1 MVDRLA
7 RALIYLSG
15 RSDLIVAILMLV
27 AIVMIIIPLPTWLVD
42 VLIAINISVS
52 MLVLLVVF
60 YIARPVEFSSFPSVI
75 LIATLFRLAIT
86 ITTSRLILLQADAGD
101 IVTAFGSFVIGGDIA
116 VGLVVFLIITI
127 AQFVVI
133 TKGGERVA
141 EVAARFSLDAMP
153 GKQMAIDNDLRAGD
167 IDQAEANRL
176 RRGLERESHLFG
188 AMDGAMKFVKGDAI
202 ASILVILVN
211 LIGGMLVG
219 TLKHGM
225 SVGTAAE
232 TYALLSVG
240 DGLVA
245 QIPSLFVS
253 VAAGTLVTR
262 VSSESDLGTEVAG
275 QLFVE
280 PRALM
285 LGAVIL
291 VGMAF
296 VPGFPAVA
304 FLLLAAI
311 LGAAGFLAGRRKAA
325 REAAGHGPVRR
336 VEGSTAQPSQPKIG
350 STAQEPARLAGPP
363 ASDAAIVVWVSS
375 ELASAVPPEGFAE
388 LAAQART
395 ELLNDLGIEVPS
407 IALEVDATLEQD
419 RFRIDLEGV
428 PVSEGTV
435 PPQGL
440 LVDDDPVHLD
450 LLEIPYRQELP
461 LINYR
466 PALWV
471 ERSHEE
477 TLSKAGVAFA
487 LPAQILAKCLMQMLY
502 RRAGSFVGIQETR
515 KLLTKIQSNY
525 ADLVKEAEK
534 IAPLQKLAEIL
545 RRLVDENVPVRNM
558 RAILEAVVEWGQ
570 REQNVV
576 LLVEY
581 VRVALGRQICF
592 RCADRDRVIAAYMLE
607 RSVEDMLRSAQRQTA
622 AGTYMNLTEE
632 ATQPLIDEIARAL
645 AEAAPDANPVVLAS
659 MDVRRVT
666 RHLLTR
672 SNIHVPVMSYQELA
686 PEFNVQPLGA
696 LTKGNQA
703 EKRCLIASANL
714 RSGIEAGGR
723 GRNETAGCG
732 FPSAGAVT
740 GLPADPLLHSPV

>member
-1 MVDRLA
+1 MVDKLA
-7 RALIYLSG
+7 RALVYLSG
-15 RSDLIVAILMLV
+15 RTDLVVAILMLV
-27 AIVMIIIPLPTWLVD
+27 AIIMIIIPLPTWLVD
-42 VLIAINISVS
+42 GLIAVNIMLS

-60 YIARPVEFSSFPSVI
+60 YIEKPVEFSSFPSVI
-75 LIATLFRLAIT
+75 LILTLFRLAIT
-86 ITTSRLILLQADAGD
+86 ITTARLILLQADAGE
-101 IVTAFGSFVIGGDIA
+101 IVTAFGTFVVGGDIA
-116 VGLVVFLIITI
+116 VGMVVFLIITI

-141 EVAARFSLDAMP
+141 EVAARFTLDALP
-153 GKQMAIDNDLRAGD
+153 GKQMAIDNDMRSGD
-167 IDQAEANRL
+167 IDQAEAARL
-176 RRGLERESHLFG
+176 RKGLERESHLFG
-188 AMDGAMKFVKGDAI
+188 SMDGALKFVKGDAI

-211 LIGGMLVG
+211 LIGGMVVG
-219 TLKHGM
+219 SLKHGM
-225 SVGTAAE
+225 TIGTAAE
-232 TYALLSVG
+232 TYSLLSVG

-245 QIPSLFVS
+245 QIPSLFIS

-262 VSSESDLGTEVAG
+262 VSGETDLGTEVAG
-275 QLFVE
+275 QLFFE

-285 LGAVIL
+285 LGSVLLA
-291 VGMAF
+291 GMAF
-296 VPGFPAVA
+296 LPGFPTVA
-304 FLLLAAI
+304 FLLLSAV
-311 LGAAGFLAGRRKAA
+311 LGVTGYFAGKRKAA
-325 REAAGHGPVRR
+325 REAARPVKR
-336 VEGSTAQPSQPKIG
+336 VAGSTAQPSQPG
-350 STAQEPARLAGPP
+350 STAPEPARLAGPP

-388 LAAQART
+388 LTTQARA
-395 ELLNDLGIEVPS
+395 ELFNDLGIEVPS
-407 IALEVDATLEQD
+407 IALQVDATLEQD

-428 PVSEGTV
+428 PVTQGTV

-440 LVDDDPVHLD
+440 LVDDDPAHLG

-461 LINYR
+461 LITYR

-471 ERSHEE
+471 ERSHAE
-477 TLSKAGVAFA
+477 TLSNAGVAFA
-487 LPAQILAKCLMQMLY
+487 LPAQILARCLKQMLY

-515 KLLTKIQSNY
+515 KLLTNIQSNY

-607 RSVEDMLRSAQRQTA
+607 RSVEDLLRSGQRQTA

-632 ATQPLIDEIARAL
+632 VTQPLTNEIARAM

-659 MDVRRVT
+659 MDVRRVI

-672 SNIHVPVMSYQELA
+672 SNIYVPVMSYQELA

-696 LTKGNQA
+696 LTKDNQA
-703 EKRCLIASANL
+703 GKEPDSIGQSAERL
-714 RSGIEAGGR
+714 KLG
-723 GRNETAGCG
+723 
-732 FPSAGAVT
+732 AGAR
-740 GLPADPLLHSPV
+740 

>member
-1 MVDRLA
+1 MIDRLA
-7 RALIYLSG
+7 RALVYLSG
-15 RSDLIVAILMLV
+15 RSDLVVAILMLV
-27 AIVMIIIPLPTWLVD
+27 AIIMIIIPLPTWLVD
-42 VLIAINISVS
+42 GLIAINISVS

-86 ITTSRLILLQADAGD
+86 ITTSRLILLQADAGE
-101 IVTAFGSFVIGGDIA
+101 IVSAFGNFVIGGDIA
-116 VGLVVFLIITI
+116 VGMVVFLIITI

-153 GKQMAIDNDLRAGD
+153 GKQMAIDNDLRSGD

-202 ASILVILVN
+202 ASILVVLVN
-211 LIGGMLVG
+211 LIGGMIIG
-219 TLKHGM
+219 SLKHGM
-225 SVGTAAE
+225 TIGTAAE

-253 VAAGTLVTR
+253 VAAGVLVTR
-262 VSSESDLGTEVAG
+262 VSSDSDMGTEIAG

-285 LGAVIL
+285 MGSVIL

-311 LGAAGFLAGRRKAA
+311 LGGAGFLTARRRAASEAAA
-325 REAAGHGPVRR
+325 RGAPVKRAAGASAGTTAQPAQV
-336 VEGSTAQPSQPKIG
+336 GSTAQD
-350 STAQEPARLAGPP
+350 PARLAGPP
-363 ASDAAIVVWVSS
+363 ASDAAIVVWISS

-388 LAAQART
+388 LTTQARA
-395 ELLNDLGIEVPS
+395 ELLSDLGIEIPS
-407 IALEVDATLEQD
+407 IALEVDPTLAHD
-419 RFRIDLEGV
+419 RFRIDLEGT
-428 PVSEGTV
+428 PVIEGIV

-440 LVDDDPVHLD
+440 LVDDEPAHLE
-450 LLEIPYRQELP
+450 LLEIPYRQETP

-471 ERSHEE
+471 ERSHAE
-477 TLSKAGVAFA
+477 TLSQAGVAFA
-487 LPAQILAKCLMQMLY
+487 LPAQILARCLVQMLY

-607 RSVEDMLRSAQRQTA
+607 RSVEEMLRSAQRQTA

-632 ATQPLIDEIARAL
+632 AVQPLINEIARAL
-645 AEAAPDANPVVLAS
+645 AEAAPGTNPVVLTS

-672 SNIHVPVMSYQELA
+672 SNIYVPVMSYQELA
-686 PEFNVQPLGA
+686 PEFNVQPLGSLA
-696 LTKGNQA
+696 KGSQA
-703 EKRCLIASANL
+703 EEGLDSVGQSAERL
-714 RSGIEAGGR
+714 KLG
-723 GRNETAGCG
+723 
-732 FPSAGAVT
+732 AGAR
-740 GLPADPLLHSPV
+740 

>member
-1 MVDRLA
+1 MINRLA
-7 RALIYLSG
+7 RALVYLSG
-15 RSDLIVAILMLV
+15 RTDLIVAILMLV
-27 AIVMIIIPLPTWLVD
+27 AIIMIIIPLPTWLVD
-42 VLIAINISVS
+42 GLIAINISVS
-52 MLVLLVVF
+52 MLILLVVF

-86 ITTSRLILLQADAGD
+86 ITTSRLILLQADAGE
-101 IVTAFGSFVIGGDIA
+101 IVSAFGNFVIGGDIA

-153 GKQMAIDNDLRAGD
+153 GKQMAIDNDLRSGD

-211 LIGGMLVG
+211 LIGGMIVG
-219 TLKHGM
+219 SVKHGM
-225 SVGTAAE
+225 TVGTAAE

-253 VAAGTLVTR
+253 VAAGVLVTR
-262 VSSESDLGTEVAG
+262 VSSDSDMGTEIAG

-285 LGAVIL
+285 MGSVIL

-311 LGAAGFLAGRRKAA
+311 LGVTGFLTGRRRAAQEAAARNAPVKRAAG
-325 REAAGHGPVRR
+325 AAGAGAAAQPAQV
-336 VEGSTAQPSQPKIG
+336 GSTAQAAAS
-350 STAQEPARLAGPP
+350 LAGPP

-388 LAAQART
+388 LTTKARA
-395 ELLNDLGIEVPS
+395 ELLTDLGIEIPS
-407 IALEVDATLEQD
+407 IALEVDPILAHD
-419 RFRIDLEGV
+419 RFRIDLEGT
-428 PVSEGTV
+428 PVIEGTV

-440 LVDDDPVHLD
+440 LVDDDPAHLE

-471 ERSHEE
+471 ERSHTE
-477 TLSKAGVAFA
+477 TLSQAGVAFA
-487 LPAQILAKCLMQMLY
+487 LPAQILARCLIQMLY

-515 KLLTKIQSNY
+515 KLLTKIQANY

-622 AGTYMNLTEE
+622 AGTYMNLTDE
-632 ATQPLIDEIARAL
+632 AVQPLVQEISRAL
-645 AEAAPDANPVVLAS
+645 AQAASDANPVVLTS

-672 SNIHVPVMSYQELA
+672 SNIYVPVMSYQELA

-696 LTKGNQA
+696 LAKPNQA
-703 EKRCLIASANL
+703 EKDTDSVGQSQERLKL
-714 RSGIEAGGR
+714 GTGAG
-723 GRNETAGCG
+723 
-732 FPSAGAVT
+732 
-740 GLPADPLLHSPV
+740 

>member
-1 MVDRLA
+1 MIDRLKTLIA
-7 RALIYLSG
+7 RAPGSP
-15 RSDLIVAILMLV
+15 DLMIALVLVLTVAMMILPM
-27 AIVMIIIPLPTWLVD
+27 PLLLVD
-42 VLIAINISVS
+42 LLIGFNLGFA
-52 MLVLLVVF
+52 VLLLMVSLYVLS
-60 YIARPVEFSSFPSVI
+60 PLEFSTLPGII
-75 LIATLFRLAIT
+75 LLSTVFRLALT
-86 ITTSRLILLQADAGD
+86 ITTTRLILTQADAGD
-101 IVTAFGSFVIGGDIA
+101 IVRTFGEFVIAGSVL
-116 VGLVVFLIITI
+116 VGLVVFLIITVVQFIVI
-127 AQFVVI
+127 A
-133 TKGGERVA
+133 KGAERVA
-141 EVAARFSLDAMP
+141 EVGARFILDALP
-153 GKQMAIDNDLRAGD
+153 GKQMAIDAELRNGD
-167 IDQAEANRL
+167 IDQPEARR
-176 RRGLERESHLFG
+176 RRGRLERESQLYG

-211 LIGGMLVG
+211 LIGGMIVG
-219 TLKHGM
+219 SLKHGM
-225 SVGTAAE
+225 TIGTAAE

-253 VAAGTLVTR
+253 VAAGVLVTR
-262 VSSESDLGTEVAG
+262 VSSDSDMGTEIAG

-280 PRALM
+280 PRALVM
-285 LGAVIL
+285 GSVIL

-296 VPGFPAVA
+296 VPGFPAGA
-304 FLLLAAI
+304 FLILAAI
-311 LGAAGFLAGRRKAA
+311 LGGAGFLTARRKAA
-325 REAAGHGPVRR
+325 SEAAARNAPVKRAA
-336 VEGSTAQPSQPKIG
+336 GATAGTTAQPSQVG
-350 STAQEPARLAGPP
+350 SAAPDSAKLAGPP
-363 ASDAAIVVWVSS
+363 ASDAAIVVWISS

-388 LAAQART
+388 LTNQARA
-395 ELLNDLGIEVPS
+395 ELLSDLGIEIPS
-407 IALEVDATLEQD
+407 IALEVDPTLAQD
-419 RFRIDLEGV
+419 RFRIDLEGT
-428 PVSEGTV
+428 PVIEGTV

-440 LVDDDPVHLD
+440 LVDDEPAHLE

-471 ERSHEE
+471 ERSHAE
-477 TLSKAGVAFA
+477 TLLQAGVAFA
-487 LPAQILAKCLMQMLY
+487 LPAQILARCLIQMLY

-515 KLLTKIQSNY
+515 KLLTKIQANY

-632 ATQPLIDEIARAL
+632 ATQPLINEIARAL
-645 AEAAPDANPVVLAS
+645 AEAAPDAKPVVLTS

-672 SNIHVPVMSYQELA
+672 SNIYVPVMSYQELA
-686 PEFNVQPLGA
+686 PEFNVQPLGS
-696 LTKGNQA
+696 LTKGDQA
-703 EKRCLIASANL
+703 ENSIGESAERL
-714 RSGIEAGGR
+714 KLG
-723 GRNETAGCG
+723 
-732 FPSAGAVT
+732 AGA
-740 GLPADPLLHSPV
+740 G

>member
-1 MVDRLA
+1 MINRLA
-7 RALIYLSG
+7 RALVYLSG
-15 RSDLIVAILMLV
+15 RTDLIVAILMLV
-27 AIVMIIIPLPTWLVD
+27 AIIMIIIPLPTWLVD
-42 VLIAINISVS
+42 GLIAINISVS
-52 MLVLLVVF
+52 MLILLVVF

-86 ITTSRLILLQADAGD
+86 ITTSRLILLQADAGE
-101 IVTAFGSFVIGGDIA
+101 IVSAFGNFVIGGDIA

-153 GKQMAIDNDLRAGD
+153 GKQMAIDNDLRSGD

-211 LIGGMLVG
+211 LIGGMIVG
-219 TLKHGM
+219 SVKHGM
-225 SVGTAAE
+225 TVGTAAE

-253 VAAGTLVTR
+253 VAAGVLVTR
-262 VSSESDLGTEVAG
+262 VSSDSDMGTEIAG

-285 LGAVIL
+285 MGSVIL

-311 LGAAGFLAGRRKAA
+311 LGVTGFLTGRRRAAQEAAARNAPVKRAAG
-325 REAAGHGPVRR
+325 AAGAGAAAQPAQV
-336 VEGSTAQPSQPKIG
+336 GSTAQAAAS
-350 STAQEPARLAGPP
+350 LAGPP

-388 LAAQART
+388 LTTKARA
-395 ELLNDLGIEVPS
+395 ELLTDLGIEIPS
-407 IALEVDATLEQD
+407 IALEVDPILAHD
-419 RFRIDLEGV
+419 RFRIDLEGT
-428 PVSEGTV
+428 PVIEGTV

-440 LVDDDPVHLD
+440 LVDDDPAHLE

-471 ERSHEE
+471 ERSHTE
-477 TLSKAGVAFA
+477 TLSQAGVAFA
-487 LPAQILAKCLMQMLY
+487 LPAQILARCLIQMLY

-515 KLLTKIQSNY
+515 KLLTKIQANY

-607 RSVEDMLRSAQRQTA
+607 RSVEDMLRSAQRQTS
-622 AGTYMNLTEE
+622 AGTYMNLSEE
-632 ATQPLIDEIARAL
+632 AVQPLIDEIARAL
-645 AEAAPDANPVVLAS
+645 AEAAPGTNPVVLTA
-659 MDVRRVT
+659 MDVRRLT

-672 SNIHVPVMSYQELA
+672 SNIYVPVMSYQELA
-686 PEFNVQPLGA
+686 PEFNVQPLGS

-703 EKRCLIASANL
+703 ENSIGEPAERLKL
-714 RSGIEAGGR
+714 G
-723 GRNETAGCG
+723 
-732 FPSAGAVT
+732 AGA
-740 GLPADPLLHSPV
+740 G

>member
-1 MVDRLA
+1 MVNRLA
-7 RALIYLSG
+7 RALVYLSG
-15 RSDLIVAILMLV
+15 RSDLVVAILMLV

-42 VLIAINISVS
+42 GLIAINISIS

-60 YIARPVEFSSFPSVI
+60 YIARPAEFSSFPSVI

-86 ITTSRLILLQADAGD
+86 ITTSRLILLQADAGE
-101 IVTAFGSFVIGGDIA
+101 IVSAFGNFVIGGDIA

-127 AQFVVI
+127 SQFVVI

-153 GKQMAIDNDLRAGD
+153 GKQMAIDNDLRSGD

-211 LIGGMLVG
+211 LIGGMIVG
-219 TLKHGM
+219 SLKHGM
-225 SVGTAAE
+225 TIGTAAE

-253 VAAGTLVTR
+253 VAAGVLVTR
-262 VSSESDLGTEVAG
+262 VSSDSDMGTEIAG
-275 QLFVE
+275 QLFLE
-280 PRALM
+280 PRALVM
-285 LGAVIL
+285 GSVIL

-296 VPGFPAVA
+296 VPGFPAGA
-304 FLLLAAI
+304 FLILAAI
-311 LGAAGFLAGRRKAA
+311 LGGAGWLTARRRAASEAAARGAPVKRAAGA
-325 REAAGHGPVRR
+325 AAGTTAQPAQV
-336 VEGSTAQPSQPKIG
+336 GSTAQD
-350 STAQEPARLAGPP
+350 PARLAGPP
-363 ASDAAIVVWVSS
+363 ASDAAIVVWISS

-388 LAAQART
+388 LTTQARA
-395 ELLNDLGIEVPS
+395 ELLSDLGIEIPS
-407 IALEVDATLEQD
+407 IALEVDPTLAHD
-419 RFRIDLEGV
+419 RFRIDLEGT
-428 PVSEGTV
+428 PVIEGIV

-440 LVDDDPVHLD
+440 LVDDEPAHLE
-450 LLEIPYRQELP
+450 LLEIPYRQETP

-471 ERSHEE
+471 ERSHAE
-477 TLSKAGVAFA
+477 TLSQAGVAFA
-487 LPAQILAKCLMQMLY
+487 LPAQILAKCLIQMLY

-515 KLLTKIQSNY
+515 KLLTKIQTNY

-607 RSVEDMLRSAQRQTA
+607 RSVEEMLRSAQRQTA

-632 ATQPLIDEIARAL
+632 AVQPLIDEIARAL
-645 AEAAPDANPVVLAS
+645 AEAAPGTNPVVLTS

-672 SNIHVPVMSYQELA
+672 SNIYVPVMSYQELA
-686 PEFNVQPLGA
+686 PEFNVQPLGS
-696 LTKGNQA
+696 LTKGSQA
-703 EKRCLIASANL
+703 EEGLDSVGQSAERL
-714 RSGIEAGGR
+714 KLG
-723 GRNETAGCG
+723 
-732 FPSAGAVT
+732 AGAR
-740 GLPADPLLHSPV
+740 

>member
-1 MVDRLA
+1 MIDRLA
-7 RALIYLSG
+7 RALVYLSG

-27 AIVMIIIPLPTWLVD
+27 SIVMIIIPLPTWLVD
-42 VLIAINISVS
+42 GLIAINISIS

-86 ITTSRLILLQADAGD
+86 ITTSRLILLQADAGE
-101 IVTAFGSFVIGGDIA
+101 IVSAFGNFVIGGDIA

-153 GKQMAIDNDLRAGD
+153 GKQMAIDNDLRSGD

-202 ASILVILVN
+202 ASMLVILVN
-211 LIGGMLVG
+211 LIGGIFVG
-219 TLKHGM
+219 SLKHGM
-225 SVGTAAE
+225 TIGTAAE
-232 TYALLSVG
+232 TYSLLSVG

-275 QLFVE
+275 QLFLE

-285 LGAVIL
+285 LGAVLL

-296 VPGFPAVA
+296 VPGFPAGA
-304 FLLLAAI
+304 FLLLAAV
-311 LGAAGFLAGRRKAA
+311 LGVAGFLTGRRKAA
-325 REAAGHGPVRR
+325 REAAARNAPVKRAA
-336 VEGSTAQPSQPKIG
+336 GTTAQPSQVG
-350 STAQEPARLAGPP
+350 STAQDSARLAGPP

-388 LAAQART
+388 LTTQARA
-395 ELLNDLGIEVPS
+395 ELLSDLGIEIPS
-407 IALEVDATLEQD
+407 IALDVDPTLAQD
-419 RFRIDLEGV
+419 RFRIDLEGT
-428 PVSEGTV
+428 PVIEGTV

-440 LVDDDPVHLD
+440 LVDDDPAHLE

-461 LINYR
+461 LFNYR

-471 ERSHEE
+471 ERSHAE
-477 TLSKAGVAFA
+477 TLLKAGVAFA
-487 LPAQILAKCLMQMLY
+487 LPAQILARCLTQMLY

-607 RSVEDMLRSAQRQTA
+607 RSVEDTLRSAQRQTA
-622 AGTYMNLTEE
+622 AGTYMNLTDE
-632 ATQPLIDEIARAL
+632 AIQPLIDEIARAL
-645 AEAAPDANPVVLAS
+645 AEAAPDANPVVLTS

-672 SNIHVPVMSYQELA
+672 SNIYVPVMSYQELA
-686 PEFNVQPLGA
+686 SEFNVQPLGS

-703 EKRCLIASANL
+703 EKEGLDGIGQSAERL
-714 RSGIEAGGR
+714 KLG
-723 GRNETAGCG
+723 
-732 FPSAGAVT
+732 AGA
-740 GLPADPLLHSPV
+740 G

>member
-1 MVDRLA
+1 MFERLA
-7 RALIYLSG
+7 RALIFLSG
-15 RSDLIVAILMLV
+15 RSDLVVAMLMLV

-42 VLIAINISVS
+42 GLIAINISAS

-101 IVTAFGSFVIGGDIA
+101 IVSAFGSFVIGGDIA

-153 GKQMAIDNDLRAGD
+153 GKQMAIDNDLRSGD

-211 LIGGMLVG
+211 LIGGLIVG
-219 TLKHGM
+219 TVKHGM
-225 SVGTAAE
+225 TVGIAAE

-275 QLFVE
+275 QLFLE

-285 LGAVIL
+285 LGAVVL
-291 VGMAF
+291 VGMAL
-296 VPGFPAVA
+296 VPGFPVMP
-304 FLLLAAI
+304 FLLLAAM
-311 LGAAGFLAGRRKAA
+311 LGGTGFLADRRRKAA
-325 REAAGHGPVRR
+325 REAAARNAPVKR
-336 VEGSTAQPSQPKIG
+336 VAGSTAQPSQPG

-375 ELASAVPPEGFAE
+375 ELASAVPPESFAE
-388 LAAQART
+388 LASQARA
-395 ELLNDLGIEVPS
+395 ELFNDLGIEVPS
-407 IALEVDATLEQD
+407 IALQIAPTLEQD

-428 PVSEGTV
+428 PVTQGTV

-440 LVDDDPVHLD
+440 LVDDDPAHLG

-461 LINYR
+461 LITYR

-471 ERSHEE
+471 ERSHAE
-477 TLSKAGVAFA
+477 TLSNAGVDFV
-487 LPAQILAKCLMQMLY
+487 LPAQVLAKCLVQMLY

-515 KLLTKIQSNY
+515 KLLTNIQSNY

-607 RSVEDMLRSAQRQTA
+607 RSVEDLLRSGQRQTA

-632 ATQPLIDEIARAL
+632 TTQPLINEIARAL

-659 MDVRRVT
+659 MDVRRVI
-666 RHLLTR
+666 RQLLTR
-672 SNIHVPVMSYQELA
+672 SNIYVPVMSYQELA
-686 PEFNVQPLGA
+686 PEFNVQPLGS
-696 LTKGNQA
+696 LTKSNQA
-703 EKRCLIASANL
+703 DKEPDSIGQSAEQL
-714 RSGIEAGGR
+714 KLG
-723 GRNETAGCG
+723 
-732 FPSAGAVT
+732 AGAR
-740 GLPADPLLHSPV
+740 

>member
-1 MVDRLA
+1 M
-7 RALIYLSG
+7 
-15 RSDLIVAILMLV
+15 
-27 AIVMIIIPLPTWLVD
+27 
-42 VLIAINISVS
+42 
-52 MLVLLVVF
+52 
-60 YIARPVEFSSFPSVI
+60 
-75 LIATLFRLAIT
+75 
-86 ITTSRLILLQADAGD
+86 
-101 IVTAFGSFVIGGDIA
+101 
-116 VGLVVFLIITI
+116 VVFLIITI

-141 EVAARFSLDAMP
+141 EVAARFTLDALP
-153 GKQMAIDNDLRAGD
+153 GKQMAIDNDMRSGD
-167 IDQAEANRL
+167 IDQAEASRL
-176 RRGLERESHLFG
+176 RKGLERESHLFG
-188 AMDGAMKFVKGDAI
+188 SMDGALKFVKGDAI
-202 ASILVILVN
+202 ASILVIMVN
-211 LIGGMLVG
+211 LIGGMVVG
-219 TLKHGM
+219 SLKHGM
-225 SVGTAAE
+225 TMGTAAE
-232 TYALLSVG
+232 TYSLLSVG

-245 QIPSLFVS
+245 QIPSLFIS

-262 VSSESDLGTEVAG
+262 VSGESDLGTEVAG

-285 LGAVIL
+285 MGSVIL
-291 VGMAF
+291 AAMAF
-296 VPGFPAVA
+296 LPGFPMVA
-304 FLLLAAI
+304 FLVLSAL
-311 LGAAGFLAGRRKAA
+311 LGATGYFAGRRKAA
-325 REAAGHGPVRR
+325 RLAAAPVKRAAGAGGGATQKPS
-336 VEGSTAQPSQPKIG
+336 EQPGSTAQD
-350 STAQEPARLAGPP
+350 STKLAGPP
-363 ASDAAIVVWVSS
+363 ASDAAIVVWISS
-375 ELASAVPPEGFAE
+375 ELASAVPPEDFAE
-388 LAAQART
+388 LTTKARADM
-395 ELLNDLGIEVPS
+395 LSDLGIDIPS
-407 IALEVDATLEQD
+407 IALEVDPTLEED
-419 RFRIDLEGV
+419 RFRIDLEGT
-428 PVSEGTV
+428 PVVQGTV
-435 PPQGL
+435 PPRGL
-440 LVDDDPVHLD
+440 LVDDDPAHLD

-466 PALWV
+466 AALWV
-471 ERSHEE
+471 ERSHAD
-477 TLSKAGVAFA
+477 TLSSAGVAFA
-487 LPAQILAKCLMQMLY
+487 QPPQILAKCLMQMLY

-632 ATQPLIDEIARAL
+632 ATQPLISEIARAL
-645 AEAAPDANPVVLAS
+645 AEAAPDANPVVLSS

-686 PEFNVQPLGA
+686 PEFNVQPLGS
-696 LTKGNQA
+696 LTKGGQVENEGPDSIGQP
-703 EKRCLIASANL
+703 EKRLKL
-714 RSGIEAGGR
+714 G
-723 GRNETAGCG
+723 
-732 FPSAGAVT
+732 AGA
-740 GLPADPLLHSPV
+740 G

>member
-1 MVDRLA
+1 MINKLG
-7 RALIYLSG
+7 RALVYLSG
-15 RSDLIVAILMLV
+15 RTDLVVAVLMLV
-27 AIVMIIIPLPTWLVD
+27 AIIMIIIPLPTWLVD
-42 VLIAINISVS
+42 GLIAINISVS
-52 MLVLLVVF
+52 MLILLVVF

-86 ITTSRLILLQADAGD
+86 ITTSRLILLQADAGE
-101 IVTAFGSFVIGGDIA
+101 IVSAFGNFVIGGDIA

-153 GKQMAIDNDLRAGD
+153 GKQMAIDNDLRSGD

-211 LIGGMLVG
+211 LIGGMIVG
-219 TLKHGM
+219 SLKHGM
-225 SVGTAAE
+225 TIGAAAE

-253 VAAGTLVTR
+253 VAAGVLVTR
-262 VSSESDLGTEVAG
+262 VSSDNDMGTEIAG

-285 LGAVIL
+285 MGSVIL

-296 VPGFPAVA
+296 VPGFPSVA
-304 FLLLAAI
+304 FLILAAI
-311 LGAAGFLAGRRKAA
+311 LGVSGFLIGRRRAAQEAAARNAPVKRAAGGA
-325 REAAGHGPVRR
+325 
-336 VEGSTAQPSQPKIG
+336 AQPAQAQVG
-350 STAQEPARLAGPP
+350 SAAQDPAKLAGPP
-363 ASDAAIVVWVSS
+363 ASDAAIVVWISS
-375 ELASAVPPEGFAE
+375 ELATAVPPESFAE
-388 LAAQART
+388 LTNQARS
-395 ELLNDLGIEVPS
+395 ELLTDLGIEIPT
-407 IALEVDATLEQD
+407 IALEVDPTLAHD
-419 RFRIDLEGV
+419 RFRIDLEGT
-428 PVSEGTV
+428 PITEGTV

-440 LVDDDPVHLD
+440 LVDDEPAHLE

-471 ERSHEE
+471 ERSHAE
-477 TLSKAGVAFA
+477 TLAQAGVAFA
-487 LPAQILAKCLMQMLY
+487 LPAQILARCLVQMLY
-502 RRAGSFVGIQETR
+502 RRASSFVGIQETR
-515 KLLTKIQSNY
+515 KLLTKIQANY

-607 RSVEDMLRSAQRQTA
+607 RSVEDMLRSAQRQTS

-632 ATQPLIDEIARAL
+632 AVQPLIDEIARAL
-645 AEAAPDANPVVLAS
+645 AEAAPGTNPVVLTA

-672 SNIHVPVMSYQELA
+672 SNIYVPVMSYQELA
-686 PEFNVQPLGA
+686 PEFNVQPLGS
-696 LTKGNQA
+696 LSKGNQ
-703 EKRCLIASANL
+703 EKEGAASL
-714 RSGIEAGGR
+714 GQSPERLKLG
-723 GRNETAGCG
+723 
-732 FPSAGAVT
+732 AGA
-740 GLPADPLLHSPV
+740 G

>member
-1 MVDRLA
+1 MINRLA
-7 RALIYLSG
+7 RALVYLSG
-15 RSDLIVAILMLV
+15 RTDLIVAILMLV
-27 AIVMIIIPLPTWLVD
+27 AIIMIIIPLPTWLVD
-42 VLIAINISVS
+42 GLIAINISVS
-52 MLVLLVVF
+52 MLILLVVF

-101 IVTAFGSFVIGGDIA
+101 IVSAFGNFVIGGDIA

-153 GKQMAIDNDLRAGD
+153 GKQMAIDNDLRSGD

-211 LIGGMLVG
+211 LIGGMIVG
-219 TLKHGM
+219 SVKHGM
-225 SVGTAAE
+225 TVGTAAE

-253 VAAGTLVTR
+253 VAAGVLVTR
-262 VSSESDLGTEVAG
+262 VSSDSDMGTEIAG

-285 LGAVIL
+285 MGSVIL

-296 VPGFPAVA
+296 VPGFPTIA
-304 FLLLAAI
+304 FLVLAA
-311 LGAAGFLAGRRKAA
+311 LMGATGYLASKRKAA
-325 REAAGHGPVRR
+325 RQAAAPGAGAKRAAGGNAQPSAQV
-336 VEGSTAQPSQPKIG
+336 GSTAQD
-350 STAQEPARLAGPP
+350 PAKLAGPP
-363 ASDAAIVVWVSS
+363 ASDAAIVVWISS

-388 LAAQART
+388 LTTQTRAQM
-395 ELLNDLGIEVPS
+395 LSDLGIEIPT
-407 IALEVDATLEQD
+407 IALEVDPTLEQD
-419 RFRIDLEGV
+419 RFRIDLEGT
-428 PVSEGTV
+428 PVIEGTV

-440 LVDDDPVHLD
+440 LVDDDPAHLE
-450 LLEIPYRQELP
+450 LLEIPYRQERP
-461 LINYR
+461 LFNYR

-471 ERSHEE
+471 ERSHAE

-487 LPAQILAKCLMQMLY
+487 MPAQILAKCLVQMLY

-515 KLLTKIQSNY
+515 KLLTKVQSNY
-525 ADLVKEAEK
+525 SDLVKEAEK
-534 IAPLQKLAEIL
+534 IAPLQKQAEIL

-632 ATQPLIDEIARAL
+632 ATQPVINEIARAL
-645 AEAAPDANPVVLAS
+645 AEAAPGTNPIVLTS

-666 RHLLTR
+666 RHLLAR
-672 SNIHVPVMSYQELA
+672 SNIYVPVMSYQELA

-696 LTKGNQA
+696 LTKGDQA
-703 EKRCLIASANL
+703 EQLAPDGSGQSAEPL
-714 RSGIEAGGR
+714 KLGAAG
-723 GRNETAGCG
+723 
-732 FPSAGAVT
+732 
-740 GLPADPLLHSPV
+740 

>member
-1 MVDRLA
+1 MFDKLQ
-7 RALIYLSG
+7 RALMFLSG
-15 RSDLIVAILMLV
+15 RTDLIVAILMLV
-27 AIVMIIIPLPTWLVD
+27 AIAMIIIPLPTWLVD
-42 VLIAINISVS
+42 VLIAMNIMLS

-60 YIARPVEFSSFPSVI
+60 YIEKPVEFSSFPSVI
-75 LIATLFRLAIT
+75 LILTLFRLAIT
-86 ITTSRLILLQADAGD
+86 ITTARLILLQADAGEL
-101 IVTAFGSFVIGGDIA
+101 VSAFGTFVVGGDIA
-116 VGLVVFLIITI
+116 VGMVVFLIITI

-141 EVAARFSLDAMP
+141 EVAARFTLDALP
-153 GKQMAIDNDLRAGD
+153 GKQMAIDNDMRSGD
-167 IDQAEANRL
+167 IDQAEASRL
-176 RRGLERESHLFG
+176 RKGLERESHLFG
-188 AMDGAMKFVKGDAI
+188 SMDGALKFVKGDAI
-202 ASILVILVN
+202 ASILVIMVN
-211 LIGGMLVG
+211 LIGGMVVG
-219 TLKHGM
+219 SLKHGM
-225 SVGTAAE
+225 TMGTAAE
-232 TYALLSVG
+232 TYSLLSVG

-245 QIPSLFVS
+245 QIPSLFIS

-262 VSSESDLGTEVAG
+262 VSGENDLGTEVAG
-275 QLFVE
+275 QLFVH

-285 LGAVIL
+285 MGSVIL
-291 VGMAF
+291 AAMAF
-296 VPGFPAVA
+296 LPGFPTVA
-304 FLLLAAI
+304 FLVLSAL
-311 LGAAGFLAGRRKAA
+311 LGATGYFAERRKAA
-325 REAAGHGPVRR
+325 RLAAAPVKRTAGAAGAA
-336 VEGSTAQPSQPKIG
+336 AQPSQPG
-350 STAQEPARLAGPP
+350 VTAQDASKLAGPP
-363 ASDAAIVVWVSS
+363 ASDAAIVVWISS
-375 ELASAVPPEGFAE
+375 ELASAVPPENFAE
-388 LAAQART
+388 LTTKARAD
-395 ELLNDLGIEVPS
+395 LLSDLGIEIPS
-407 IALEVDATLEQD
+407 IALEVDPTLEQD
-419 RFRIDLEGV
+419 RFRIDLEGT
-428 PVSEGTV
+428 PVVQGTV
-435 PPQGL
+435 PPRGL
-440 LVDDDPVHLD
+440 LVDDDPAHLD

-471 ERSHEE
+471 EHSHAE
-477 TLSKAGVAFA
+477 TLSDAGVAFA

-632 ATQPLIDEIARAL
+632 ATQPLITEIARAL
-645 AEAAPDANPVVLAS
+645 AEAAPDANPVVLTS

-686 PEFNVQPLGA
+686 PEFNVQPLGS
-696 LTKGNQA
+696 LTKGGQA
-703 EKRCLIASANL
+703 ENEGPDSIGQPEKRLKL
-714 RSGIEAGGR
+714 G
-723 GRNETAGCG
+723 
-732 FPSAGAVT
+732 AGA
-740 GLPADPLLHSPV
+740 G

>member
-1 MVDRLA
+1 
-7 RALIYLSG
+7 
-15 RSDLIVAILMLV
+15 
-27 AIVMIIIPLPTWLVD
+27 
-42 VLIAINISVS
+42 
-52 MLVLLVVF
+52 
-60 YIARPVEFSSFPSVI
+60 
-75 LIATLFRLAIT
+75 LFRLAIT
-86 ITTSRLILLQADAGD
+86 ITTSRLILLQADAGE
-101 IVTAFGSFVIGGDIA
+101 IVSAFGNFVIGGDIA

-153 GKQMAIDNDLRAGD
+153 GKQMAIDNDMRNGD

-211 LIGGMLVG
+211 LIGGMIVG
-219 TLKHGM
+219 SLKHGM
-225 SVGTAAE
+225 TIGTAAE

-253 VAAGTLVTR
+253 VAAGVLVTR
-262 VSSESDLGTEVAG
+262 VSSDSDMGTEIAG

-285 LGAVIL
+285 MGSVIL

-304 FLLLAAI
+304 FLILAAI
-311 LGAAGFLAGRRKAA
+311 LGGTGYWTGRRRAAQEAAARNAPVKRAAG
-325 REAAGHGPVRR
+325 AAG
-336 VEGSTAQPSQPKIG
+336 TAQPVQGQVGTS
-350 STAQEPARLAGPP
+350 AQDPAKLAGPP
-363 ASDAAIVVWVSS
+363 ASDAAIVVWISS

-388 LAAQART
+388 LTNQARS
-395 ELLNDLGIEVPS
+395 ELLADLGIEIPS
-407 IALEVDATLEQD
+407 IALEVDPTLAHD
-419 RFRIDLEGV
+419 RFRIDLEGT
-428 PVSEGTV
+428 PITEGTV

-440 LVDDDPVHLD
+440 LVDDDPAHLE

-471 ERSHEE
+471 ERSHAE
-477 TLSKAGVAFA
+477 TLSQAGVAFA
-487 LPAQILAKCLMQMLY
+487 LPAQILARCLIQMLY
-502 RRAGSFVGIQETR
+502 RRASSFVGIQETR

-607 RSVEDMLRSAQRQTA
+607 RSVEDMLRSAQRQTS

-632 ATQPLIDEIARAL
+632 AVQPLIDEIVRAL
-645 AEAAPDANPVVLAS
+645 AEAAPGTNPVVLTA

-672 SNIHVPVMSYQELA
+672 SNIYVPVMSYQELA
-686 PEFNVQPLGA
+686 PEFNVQPLGS
-696 LTKGNQA
+696 LTKGNQ
-703 EKRCLIASANL
+703 EK
-714 RSGIEAGGR
+714 EALDGVGQSGGR
-723 GRNETAGCG
+723 LKLG
-732 FPSAGAVT
+732 AGA
-740 GLPADPLLHSPV
+740 G

>member
-1 MVDRLA
+1 MINRLA
-7 RALIYLSG
+7 RALVYLSG
-15 RSDLIVAILMLV
+15 RTDLIVAILMLV
-27 AIVMIIIPLPTWLVD
+27 AIIMIIIPLPTWLVD
-42 VLIAINISVS
+42 GLIAINISVS
-52 MLVLLVVF
+52 MLILLVVF

-86 ITTSRLILLQADAGD
+86 ITTSRLILLQADAGE
-101 IVTAFGSFVIGGDIA
+101 IVSAFGNFVIGGDIA

-153 GKQMAIDNDLRAGD
+153 GKQMAIDNDLRSGD

-211 LIGGMLVG
+211 LIGGMIVG
-219 TLKHGM
+219 SVKHGM
-225 SVGTAAE
+225 TVGTAAE

-253 VAAGTLVTR
+253 VAAGVLVTR
-262 VSSESDLGTEVAG
+262 VSSDSDMGTEIAG

-285 LGAVIL
+285 MGSVIL

-311 LGAAGFLAGRRKAA
+311 LGVTGFLTGRRRAAQEAAARNAPVKRAAG
-325 REAAGHGPVRR
+325 AAGAGAAAQPAQV
-336 VEGSTAQPSQPKIG
+336 GSTAQAAAS
-350 STAQEPARLAGPP
+350 LAGPP

-388 LAAQART
+388 LTTKARA
-395 ELLNDLGIEVPS
+395 ELLTDLGIEIPS
-407 IALEVDATLEQD
+407 IALEVDPILAHD
-419 RFRIDLEGV
+419 RFRIDLEGT
-428 PVSEGTV
+428 PVIEGTV

-440 LVDDDPVHLD
+440 LVDDDPAHLE

-471 ERSHEE
+471 ERSHTE
-477 TLSKAGVAFA
+477 TLSQAGVAFA
-487 LPAQILAKCLMQMLY
+487 LPAQILARCLIQMLY

-515 KLLTKIQSNY
+515 KLLTKIQANY

-558 RAILEAVVEWGQ
+558 RAILEAVIEWGQ

-607 RSVEDMLRSAQRQTA
+607 RSVEDMLRSAQRQTS
-622 AGTYMNLTEE
+622 AGTYMNLSEE
-632 ATQPLIDEIARAL
+632 AVQPLIDEIARAL
-645 AEAAPDANPVVLAS
+645 AEAAPGTNPVVLTA
-659 MDVRRVT
+659 MDVRRLT

-672 SNIHVPVMSYQELA
+672 SNIYVPVMSYQELA
-686 PEFNVQPLGA
+686 PEFNVQPLGS
-696 LTKGNQA
+696 LTNGNQA
-703 EKRCLIASANL
+703 ENSIGEPAERLKL
-714 RSGIEAGGR
+714 G
-723 GRNETAGCG
+723 
-732 FPSAGAVT
+732 AGA
-740 GLPADPLLHSPV
+740 G

>member
-1 MVDRLA
+1 MINRLA
-7 RALIYLSG
+7 RALVYLSG
-15 RSDLIVAILMLV
+15 RTDLIVAILMLV
-27 AIVMIIIPLPTWLVD
+27 AIIMIIIPLPTWLVD
-42 VLIAINISVS
+42 GLIAINISVS
-52 MLVLLVVF
+52 MLILLVVF

-86 ITTSRLILLQADAGD
+86 ITTSRLILLQADAGE
-101 IVTAFGSFVIGGDIA
+101 IVSAFGNFVIGGDIA

-153 GKQMAIDNDLRAGD
+153 GKQMAIDNDLRSGD

-211 LIGGMLVG
+211 LIGGMIVG
-219 TLKHGM
+219 SVKHGM
-225 SVGTAAE
+225 TVGTAAE

-253 VAAGTLVTR
+253 VAAGVLVTR
-262 VSSESDLGTEVAG
+262 VSSDSDMGTEIAG

-285 LGAVIL
+285 MGSVIL

-311 LGAAGFLAGRRKAA
+311 LGVTGFLTGRRRAAQEAAARNAPVKRAAG
-325 REAAGHGPVRR
+325 AAGAAAQPAQV
-336 VEGSTAQPSQPKIG
+336 GSTAQAAAS
-350 STAQEPARLAGPP
+350 LAGPP

-388 LAAQART
+388 LTTKARA
-395 ELLNDLGIEVPS
+395 ELLTDLGIEIPS
-407 IALEVDATLEQD
+407 IALEVDPILAHD
-419 RFRIDLEGV
+419 RFRIDLEGT
-428 PVSEGTV
+428 PVIEGTV

-440 LVDDDPVHLD
+440 LVDDDPAHLE

-471 ERSHEE
+471 ERSHTE
-477 TLSKAGVAFA
+477 TLSQAGVAFA
-487 LPAQILAKCLMQMLY
+487 LPAQILARCLIQMLY

-515 KLLTKIQSNY
+515 KLLTKIQANY

-607 RSVEDMLRSAQRQTA
+607 RSVEDMLRSAQRQTS
-622 AGTYMNLTEE
+622 AGTYMNLSEE
-632 ATQPLIDEIARAL
+632 AVQPLIDEIARAL
-645 AEAAPDANPVVLAS
+645 AEAAPGTNPVVLTA
-659 MDVRRVT
+659 MDVRRLT

-672 SNIHVPVMSYQELA
+672 SNIYVPVMSYQELA
-686 PEFNVQPLGA
+686 PEFNVQPLGS

-703 EKRCLIASANL
+703 ENSIGEPAERLKL
-714 RSGIEAGGR
+714 G
-723 GRNETAGCG
+723 
-732 FPSAGAVT
+732 AGA
-740 GLPADPLLHSPV
+740 G

>member
-1 MVDRLA
+1 MINRLA
-7 RALIYLSG
+7 RALVYLSG
-15 RSDLIVAILMLV
+15 RTDLIVAILMLV
-27 AIVMIIIPLPTWLVD
+27 AIIMIIIPLPTWLVD
-42 VLIAINISVS
+42 GLIAINISVS
-52 MLVLLVVF
+52 MLILLVVF

-101 IVTAFGSFVIGGDIA
+101 IVSAFGNFVIGGDIA

-153 GKQMAIDNDLRAGD
+153 GKQMAIDNDLRSGD

-211 LIGGMLVG
+211 LIGGMIVG
-219 TLKHGM
+219 SVKHGM
-225 SVGTAAE
+225 TVGTAAE

-253 VAAGTLVTR
+253 VAAGVLVTR
-262 VSSESDLGTEVAG
+262 VSSDSDMGTEIAG

-285 LGAVIL
+285 MGSVIL

-311 LGAAGFLAGRRKAA
+311 LGVTGFLTGRRRAAQEAAARNAPVKRAAG
-325 REAAGHGPVRR
+325 AAGAAAQPAQV
-336 VEGSTAQPSQPKIG
+336 GSTAQAAAS
-350 STAQEPARLAGPP
+350 LAGPP

-388 LAAQART
+388 LTTKARA
-395 ELLNDLGIEVPS
+395 ELLTDLGIEIPS
-407 IALEVDATLEQD
+407 IALEVDPILAHD
-419 RFRIDLEGV
+419 RFRIDLEGT
-428 PVSEGTV
+428 PVIEGTV

-440 LVDDDPVHLD
+440 LVDDDPAHLE

-471 ERSHEE
+471 ERSHTE
-477 TLSKAGVAFA
+477 TLSQAGVAFA
-487 LPAQILAKCLMQMLY
+487 LPAQILARCLVQMLY

-515 KLLTKIQSNY
+515 KLLTKIQANY

-607 RSVEDMLRSAQRQTA
+607 RSVEDMLRSAQRQTS
-622 AGTYMNLTEE
+622 AGTYMNLSEE
-632 ATQPLIDEIARAL
+632 AVQPLIDEIARAL
-645 AEAAPDANPVVLAS
+645 AEAAPGTNPVVLTA
-659 MDVRRVT
+659 MDVRRLT

-672 SNIHVPVMSYQELA
+672 SNIYVPVMSYQELA
-686 PEFNVQPLGA
+686 PEFNVQPLGS

-703 EKRCLIASANL
+703 ENSIGEPAERLKL
-714 RSGIEAGGR
+714 G
-723 GRNETAGCG
+723 
-732 FPSAGAVT
+732 AGA
-740 GLPADPLLHSPV
+740 G

>member
-1 MVDRLA
+1 MFDRLA
-7 RALIYLSG
+7 RALVYLSG

-42 VLIAINISVS
+42 GLIAINISVS

-116 VGLVVFLIITI
+116 VGLVVFLIITV

-153 GKQMAIDNDLRAGD
+153 GKQMAIDNDLRSGD

-202 ASILVILVN
+202 ASIIVILVN
-211 LIGGMLVG
+211 LIGGILVG
-219 TLKHGM
+219 TMKHGM
-225 SVGTAAE
+225 TVGTAAE

-245 QIPSLFVS
+245 QIPSLFIS
-253 VAAGTLVTR
+253 VAAGVLVTR
-262 VSSESDLGTEVAG
+262 VSSELSQDMGTEIAG
-275 QLFVE
+275 QLFEE

-285 LGAVIL
+285 MGAVIL

-296 VPGFPAVA
+296 VPGFPTAA
-304 FLLLAAI
+304 FLLLAAV

-336 VEGSTAQPSQPKIG
+336 VEGSSAQPSQPRIG

-375 ELASAVPPEGFAE
+375 ELASAVPPESFAE
-388 LAAQART
+388 LTAQART

-428 PVSEGTV
+428 PVGQGTV

-450 LLEIPYRQELP
+450 LLEIPHRRELP
-461 LINYR
+461 LISYR

-487 LPAQILAKCLMQMLY
+487 PPAQVLAKCLMQMLY

-545 RRLVDENVPVRNM
+545 RRLVEENVPVRNL

-607 RSVEDMLRSAQRQTA
+607 RSVEDLLRSATRQTA
-622 AGTYMNLTEE
+622 AGTYMTLTEE

-645 AEAAPDANPVVLAS
+645 AEAAPDTNPVVLAS
-659 MDVRRVT
+659 MDVRRMA

-672 SNIHVPVMSYQELA
+672 SNIHVPVLSYQELV

-696 LTKGNQA
+696 LTKGSQPENKASDAVGQSA
-703 EKRCLIASANL
+703 EQHLKL
-714 RSGIEAGGR
+714 G
-723 GRNETAGCG
+723 
-732 FPSAGAVT
+732 T
-740 GLPADPLLHSPV
+740 G

>member
-1 MVDRLA
+1 MINRLA
-7 RALIYLSG
+7 RALVYLSG
-15 RSDLIVAILMLV
+15 RTDLIVAILMLV
-27 AIVMIIIPLPTWLVD
+27 AIIMIIIPLPTWLVD
-42 VLIAINISVS
+42 GLIAINISVS
-52 MLVLLVVF
+52 MLILLVVF

-101 IVTAFGSFVIGGDIA
+101 IVSAFGNFVIGGDIA

-153 GKQMAIDNDLRAGD
+153 GKQMAIDNDLRSGD

-211 LIGGMLVG
+211 LIGGMIVG
-219 TLKHGM
+219 SVKHGM
-225 SVGTAAE
+225 TVGTAAE

-253 VAAGTLVTR
+253 VAAGVLVTR
-262 VSSESDLGTEVAG
+262 VSSDSDMGTEIAG

-285 LGAVIL
+285 MGSVIL

-311 LGAAGFLAGRRKAA
+311 LGVTGFLTGRRRAAQEAAARNAPVKRAAG
-325 REAAGHGPVRR
+325 AAGAAAQPAQV
-336 VEGSTAQPSQPKIG
+336 GSTAQAAAS
-350 STAQEPARLAGPP
+350 LAGPP

-388 LAAQART
+388 LTTKARA
-395 ELLNDLGIEVPS
+395 ELLTDLGIEIPS
-407 IALEVDATLEQD
+407 IALEVDPILAHD
-419 RFRIDLEGV
+419 RFRIDLEGT
-428 PVSEGTV
+428 PVIEGTV

-440 LVDDDPVHLD
+440 LVDDDPAHLE

-471 ERSHEE
+471 ERSHTE
-477 TLSKAGVAFA
+477 TLSQAGVAFA
-487 LPAQILAKCLMQMLY
+487 LPAQILARCLIQMLY

-515 KLLTKIQSNY
+515 KLLTKIQANY

-622 AGTYMNLTEE
+622 AGTYMNLSEE
-632 ATQPLIDEIARAL
+632 AVQPLIDEIARAL
-645 AEAAPDANPVVLAS
+645 AEAAPGTNPVVLTA
-659 MDVRRVT
+659 MDVRRLT

-672 SNIHVPVMSYQELA
+672 SNIYVPVMSYQELA
-686 PEFNVQPLGA
+686 PEFNVQPLGS

-703 EKRCLIASANL
+703 ENSIGEPAERLKL
-714 RSGIEAGGR
+714 G
-723 GRNETAGCG
+723 
-732 FPSAGAVT
+732 AGA
-740 GLPADPLLHSPV
+740 G

>member
-1 MVDRLA
+1 MINRLA
-7 RALIYLSG
+7 RALVYLSG
-15 RSDLIVAILMLV
+15 RTDLIVAILMLV
-27 AIVMIIIPLPTWLVD
+27 AIIMIIIPLPTWLVD
-42 VLIAINISVS
+42 GLIAINISVS
-52 MLVLLVVF
+52 MLILLVVF

-86 ITTSRLILLQADAGD
+86 ITTSRLILLQADAGE
-101 IVTAFGSFVIGGDIA
+101 IVSAFGNFVIGGDIA

-153 GKQMAIDNDLRAGD
+153 GKQMAIDNDLRSGD

-211 LIGGMLVG
+211 LIGGIIVG
-219 TLKHGM
+219 SLKHGM
-225 SVGTAAE
+225 TIGTAAE

-253 VAAGTLVTR
+253 VAAGVLVTR
-262 VSSESDLGTEVAG
+262 VSSDSDMGTEIAG

-285 LGAVIL
+285 MGSVIL

-311 LGAAGFLAGRRKAA
+311 LGVTGFLTGRRRAAQEAAARNAPVKRAAG
-325 REAAGHGPVRR
+325 AAGAGAAAQPAQV
-336 VEGSTAQPSQPKIG
+336 GSTAQAAAS
-350 STAQEPARLAGPP
+350 LAGPP

-388 LAAQART
+388 LTTKARA
-395 ELLNDLGIEVPS
+395 ELLTDLGIEIPS
-407 IALEVDATLEQD
+407 IALEVDPILAHD
-419 RFRIDLEGV
+419 RFRIDLEGT
-428 PVSEGTV
+428 PVIEGTV

-440 LVDDDPVHLD
+440 LVDDDPAHLE

-471 ERSHEE
+471 ERSHTE
-477 TLSKAGVAFA
+477 TLSQAGVAFA
-487 LPAQILAKCLMQMLY
+487 LPAQILARCLIQMLY

-515 KLLTKIQSNY
+515 KLLTKIQANY

-607 RSVEDMLRSAQRQTA
+607 RSVEDMLRSAQRQTS
-622 AGTYMNLTEE
+622 AGTYMNLSEE
-632 ATQPLIDEIARAL
+632 AVQPLIDEIARAL
-645 AEAAPDANPVVLAS
+645 AEAAPGTNPVVLTA
-659 MDVRRVT
+659 MDVRRLT

-672 SNIHVPVMSYQELA
+672 SNIYVPVMSYQELA
-686 PEFNVQPLGA
+686 PEFNVQPLGS

-703 EKRCLIASANL
+703 ENSIGEPAERLKL
-714 RSGIEAGGR
+714 G
-723 GRNETAGCG
+723 
-732 FPSAGAVT
+732 AGA
-740 GLPADPLLHSPV
+740 G

>member
-1 MVDRLA
+1 MINRLA
-7 RALIYLSG
+7 RALVYLSG
-15 RSDLIVAILMLV
+15 RTDLIVAILMLV
-27 AIVMIIIPLPTWLVD
+27 AIIMIIIPLPTWLVD
-42 VLIAINISVS
+42 GLIAINISVS
-52 MLVLLVVF
+52 MLILLVVF

-86 ITTSRLILLQADAGD
+86 ITTSRLILLQADAGE
-101 IVTAFGSFVIGGDIA
+101 IVSAFGNFVIGGDIA

-153 GKQMAIDNDLRAGD
+153 GKQMAIDNDLRSGD

-211 LIGGMLVG
+211 LIGGMIVG
-219 TLKHGM
+219 SVKHGM
-225 SVGTAAE
+225 TVGTAAE

-253 VAAGTLVTR
+253 VAAGVLVTR
-262 VSSESDLGTEVAG
+262 VSSDSDMGTEIAG

-285 LGAVIL
+285 MGSVIL

-311 LGAAGFLAGRRKAA
+311 LGVTGFLTGRRRAAQEAAARNAPVKRAAG
-325 REAAGHGPVRR
+325 AAGAAAQPAQV
-336 VEGSTAQPSQPKIG
+336 GSTAQAAAS
-350 STAQEPARLAGPP
+350 LAGPP

-388 LAAQART
+388 LTTKARA
-395 ELLNDLGIEVPS
+395 ELLTDLGIEIPS
-407 IALEVDATLEQD
+407 IALDVDPTLAQD
-419 RFRIDLEGV
+419 RFRIDLEGT
-428 PVSEGTV
+428 PVIEGTV

-440 LVDDDPVHLD
+440 LVDDDPAHLE
-450 LLEIPYRQELP
+450 LLEIPYRQEVP

-471 ERSHEE
+471 ERSHAE
-477 TLSKAGVAFA
+477 TLLQAGVAFA
-487 LPAQILAKCLMQMLY
+487 LPAQILARCLIQMLY

-515 KLLTKIQSNY
+515 KLLTKIQANY

-607 RSVEDMLRSAQRQTA
+607 RSVEDMLRSAQRQTS
-622 AGTYMNLTEE
+622 AGTYMNLSEE
-632 ATQPLIDEIARAL
+632 AVQPLIDEIARAL
-645 AEAAPDANPVVLAS
+645 AEAAPGTNPVVLTA
-659 MDVRRVT
+659 MDVRRLT

-672 SNIHVPVMSYQELA
+672 SNIYVPVMSYQELA
-686 PEFNVQPLGA
+686 PEFNVQPLGS

-703 EKRCLIASANL
+703 ENSIGEPAERLKL
-714 RSGIEAGGR
+714 G
-723 GRNETAGCG
+723 
-732 FPSAGAVT
+732 AGA
-740 GLPADPLLHSPV
+740 G

>member
-1 MVDRLA
+1 MIQRLA
-7 RALIYLSG
+7 RALVYLSG
-15 RSDLIVAILMLV
+15 RTDLIVAILMLV
-27 AIVMIIIPLPTWLVD
+27 AIIMIIIPLPTWLVD
-42 VLIAINISVS
+42 GLIAINISVS
-52 MLVLLVVF
+52 MLILLVVF

-86 ITTSRLILLQADAGD
+86 ITTSRLILLQADAGE
-101 IVTAFGSFVIGGDIA
+101 IVSAFGNFVIGGDIA

-153 GKQMAIDNDLRAGD
+153 GKQMAIDNDMRNGD

-211 LIGGMLVG
+211 LIGGMIVG
-219 TLKHGM
+219 SVKHGM
-225 SVGTAAE
+225 TVGTAAE

-253 VAAGTLVTR
+253 VAAGVLVTR
-262 VSSESDLGTEVAG
+262 VSSDSDMGTEIAG

-285 LGAVIL
+285 MGSVIL

-304 FLLLAAI
+304 FLILAAI
-311 LGAAGFLAGRRKAA
+311 LGGVGFLSGRRRAAQEAAARNAPVKRTAGAAG
-325 REAAGHGPVRR
+325 AAG
-336 VEGSTAQPSQPKIG
+336 TAAQPAQVG
-350 STAQEPARLAGPP
+350 STAQESASLAGPP

-388 LAAQART
+388 LTTKARA
-395 ELLNDLGIEVPS
+395 ELLTDLGIEIPT
-407 IALEVDATLEQD
+407 IALEVDPILAHD
-419 RFRIDLEGV
+419 RFRIDLEGT
-428 PVSEGTV
+428 PITEGTV

-440 LVDDDPVHLD
+440 LVDDEPAHLE

-471 ERSHEE
+471 ERSHAE
-477 TLSKAGVAFA
+477 TLAQAGVAFA
-487 LPAQILAKCLMQMLY
+487 LPAQILARCLIQMLY

-515 KLLTKIQSNY
+515 KLLNKIQSNY

-607 RSVEDMLRSAQRQTA
+607 RSVEDMLRSAQRQTS

-632 ATQPLIDEIARAL
+632 AVQPLIDEIVRAL
-645 AEAAPDANPVVLAS
+645 AEAAPGTNPVVLTA

-672 SNIHVPVMSYQELA
+672 SNIYVPVMSYQELA
-686 PEFNVQPLGA
+686 PEFNVQPLGS
-696 LTKGNQA
+696 LTKGNQ
-703 EKRCLIASANL
+703 EKEALDGVGQ
-714 RSGIEAGGR
+714 SGERLKLG
-723 GRNETAGCG
+723 
-732 FPSAGAVT
+732 AGA
-740 GLPADPLLHSPV
+740 G